1 MTDFSE
7 ATTRRQRT
15 NTTNTA
21 ISALA
26 VVWDV
31 LDYES
36 LTNVE
41 IIGLASICKP
51 TREKAMR
58 ILRIR
63 KAQSIFPEMCAEKAL
78 ASYRR
83 FT

>member
-7 ATTRRQRT
+7 ATRRT

-31 LDYES
+31 LDYERGMS
-36 LTNVE
+36 NVE
-41 IIGLASICKP
+41 IIGLASICKLVHQ
-51 TREKAMR
+51 KAKR

-63 KAQSIFPEMCAEKAL
+63 KAKTQKKSE
-78 ASYRR
+78 Y
-83 FT
+83 

>member
-7 ATTRRQRT
+7 ATQRT

-51 TREKAMR
+51 TREKAKR

-63 KAQSIFPEMCAEKAL
+63 KAQSMFPEVCAEKAL

-83 FT
+83 F